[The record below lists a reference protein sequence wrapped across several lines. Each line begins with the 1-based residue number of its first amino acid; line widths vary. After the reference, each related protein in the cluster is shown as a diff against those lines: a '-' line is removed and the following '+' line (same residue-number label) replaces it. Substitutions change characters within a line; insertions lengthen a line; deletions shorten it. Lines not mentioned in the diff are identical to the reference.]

1 MDGGT
6 QAGLIVVGFLAL
18 GTLYLIGCLIWFA
31 MKTIFLGIPNS
42 MDRVRLES
50 ARRYRLPNADKSMPV
65 TNRHRRDDY
74 WNDAG
79 NGSGVNYVVMPNGE
93 VRID

>member
-1 MDGGT
+1 LDDGV

-18 GTLYLIGCLIWFA
+18 GTLYFIGYVFFFTLK
-31 MKTIFLGIPNS
+31 MIFVGLPQAF
-42 MDRVRLES
+42 ES
-50 ARRYRLPNADKSMPV
+50 SRIDCTKNYRLPNGSKSR
-65 TNRHRRDDY
+65 NNIHRRDDY

-79 NGSGVNYVVMPNGE
+79 DGSGVNYVVMPNGE